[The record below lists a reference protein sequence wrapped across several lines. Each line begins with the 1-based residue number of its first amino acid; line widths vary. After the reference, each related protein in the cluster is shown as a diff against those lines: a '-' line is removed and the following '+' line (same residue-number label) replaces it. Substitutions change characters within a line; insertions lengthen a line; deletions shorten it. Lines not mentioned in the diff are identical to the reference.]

1 MYNDYGTC
9 VVMCRYSSPRGPPR
23 DHYNAYRP
31 QHLAAP
37 LVRGGMGR
45 SFVSK
50 KDTGRRVSMMFEN
63 SSVLTYFFDHLYF
76 SLTEKVPMP
85 TLT

>member
-1 MYNDYGTC
+1 
-9 VVMCRYSSPRGPPR
+9 
-23 DHYNAYRP
+23 
-31 QHLAAP
+31 
-37 LVRGGMGR
+37 MGR